1 MSEDILVTILNRIN
15 EVPGILGSV
24 IISYPSGI
32 PIAKAW
38 DKELESI
45 TTSGLVTS
53 IKLTLDHLYQLL
65 RKSKLS
71 RVFIESEDGNIIIAN
86 AGENAIIVT
95 FLAKY
100 ANIPMASYE
109 IRNVAIKIEKLLK

>member
-1 MSEDILVTILNRIN
+1 MSEDVLQTFLNRLN
-15 EVPGILGSV
+15 GVPDIIGSV

-38 DKELESI
+38 EKDLESI
-45 TTSGLVTS
+45 TSSGLVTS

-65 RKSKLS
+65 RRSKLT
-71 RVFIESEDGNIIIAN
+71 RVFIESENGNIIISN
-86 AGENAIIVT
+86 AGEHAIIVT

-100 ANIPMASYE
+100 ANIPMASFE
-109 IRNVAIKIEKLLK
+109 LRNIAIKIEKF